1 MARHPSAAIPQALQ
15 ILEQMA
21 FCSVRDSVNW
31 PLRRDGGV
39 LCPEGA
45 AAFSP
50 GLARRA
56 YPGECVPNDP
66 INPERVAAVSRFGG
80 IASAATPL
88 GLMPDDGGPASQGS
102 RYAATLGWR
111 PQPRCG
117 SIAAG
122 SACPACVYGEAAI
135 AELNRKRDRIA
146 SNANRVLAASL
157 CTIYAAHCAS
167 RREAWPR

>member
-1 MARHPSAAIPQALQ
+1 MAGCFALKGLRPSAQG
-15 ILEQMA
+15 
-21 FCSVRDSVNW
+21 W
-31 PLRRDGGV
+31 PAGPTL
-39 LCPEGA
+39 
-45 AAFSP
+45 
-50 GLARRA
+50 
-56 YPGECVPNDP
+56 GECVPNDP

-135 AELNRKRDRIA
+135 GELNRKRDRIA